1 MAEWSKALRLG
12 KSLNLPRQALG
23 RGYLAVAGKILVS
36 LAENRCVTRANS
48 NCHLRDIC
56 GL

>member
-12 KSLNLPRQALG
+12 ESLNLPRQALG
-23 RGYLAVAGKILVS
+23 RGYLAVARKILVS
-36 LAENRCVTRANS
+36 LAENRCVTRENS
-48 NCHLRDIC
+48 DRHLRDNY